1 MNRYMLYGNF
11 VNIKE
16 RKCEGDTGIVNLLNK
31 FIYFLSIY
39 LLDLSNSS

>member
-16 RKCEGDTGIVNLLNK
+16 RKCEGDTGIVNLFK

>member
-16 RKCEGDTGIVNLLNK
+16 RKCEGDTGIVNL